1 MSNSTP
7 VGQAS
12 IRILKNTKV
21 IALLTIT
28 LIACGR
34 GLPLVPSGINQA
46 DKYLFERATEEIEDR
61 NWQNARTYFQQIID
75 GYPQSS
81 LRPDAKLGVGD
92 SYLGEDN
99 SESLV
104 MAVNEYREF
113 LSFYPTSTR
122 ADYAQYKIAMTH
134 YAQMEVPERD
144 QTETQAALQAFNV
157 FFDNY
162 PNSKLTE
169 EVRSKW
175 REARDRLSESS
186 YLVGYFYFQKEWY
199 PGAIPRF
206 REVLEQDPDYSKIDA
221 VYYYLAESLFK
232 TDKPAEAIP
241 YFDRLITE
249 FPNSEHL
256 EEAKNRFDFLRNSNS
271 R

>member
-1 MSNSTP
+1 MR
-7 VGQAS
+7 Q
-12 IRILKNTKV
+12 IFKNTKI

-28 LIACGR
+28 LIGCGKS
-34 GLPLVPSGINQA
+34 LPLLPPGTNQA

-61 NWQNARTYFQQIID
+61 NWQDARTYFQQVVNN
-75 GYPQSS
+75 YPQSL
-81 LRPDAKLGVGD
+81 LRPDAKLGIGD
-92 SYLGEDN
+92 TYLGEDN
-99 SESLV
+99 SGSLV

-113 LSFYPTSTR
+113 LSFYPTSAR

-144 QTETQAALQAFNV
+144 QTETRAALQEFNV

-162 PNSKLTE
+162 PNSKLTQ
-169 EVRSKW
+169 EVRAKW
-175 REARDRLSESS
+175 KEVRDHLSESS
-186 YLVGYFYFQKEWY
+186 YLVGVFYFRKEWY

-206 REVLEQDPDYSKIDA
+206 REVLEENPDYSNIDA
-221 VYYYLAESLFK
+221 VYYHLAESLFQ

-241 YFDRLITE
+241 YFNSLITG
-249 FPNSEHL
+249 FPNSEYL
-256 EEAKNRFDFLRNSNS
+256 EEAKNRFDLLTNSNN